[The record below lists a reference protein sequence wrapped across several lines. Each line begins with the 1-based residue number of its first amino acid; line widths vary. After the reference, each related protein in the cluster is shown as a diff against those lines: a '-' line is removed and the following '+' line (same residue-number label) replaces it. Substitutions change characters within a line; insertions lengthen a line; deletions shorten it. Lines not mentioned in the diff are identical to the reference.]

1 MDTYN
6 VRCLL
11 DKLCAHNV
19 AGHNWNAHCTT
30 ADDKWKAPQFWVCV
44 CVHQWNA
51 WYSFSII
58 HIHIY
63 IFFSSI
69 IHAITWPDMPWFACS
84 ARRLSA
90 HATIYFVFV
99 VVKIR
104 AVRSD
109 TRYPSACNATAGVAR
124 WPTKMDAE
132 DEEDNNKNSR
142 GWNNEAHPLV
152 VHSTYVR
159 YALNVCKP
167 SVNVPIFINK
177 EALRI
182 YKYNK

>member
-104 AVRSD
+104 A
-109 TRYPSACNATAGVAR
+109 ATHATQAHV
-124 WPTKMDAE
+124 MLLLE
-132 DEEDNNKNSR
+132 SR
-142 GWNNEAHPLV
+142 GDLPKWMQKTKRTTTKTAEGGTTRHTLLSYTRRMCAMRWMCVSHQ
-152 VHSTYVR
+152 
-159 YALNVCKP
+159 
-167 SVNVPIFINK
+167 
-177 EALRI
+177 
-182 YKYNK
+182 